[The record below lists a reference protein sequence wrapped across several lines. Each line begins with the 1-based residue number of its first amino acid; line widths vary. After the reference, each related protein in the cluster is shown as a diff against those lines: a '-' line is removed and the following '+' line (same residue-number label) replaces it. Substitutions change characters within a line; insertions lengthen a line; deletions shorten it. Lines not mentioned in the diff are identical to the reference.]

1 MNSDHNDLEKIED
14 GLSNKLIYRIT
25 EKENTKIIID
35 FSRDKQEFKNFLTV
49 YEILQK
55 INISIPKIYEVNQ
68 KQYKIYMQDFGK
80 NRFNKIYNKDNLY
93 KLLKLAVENIIV
105 IQNESNLNN
114 LKNLKEYTFEDLK
127 IELKEFVTYYIPNNK
142 NSNFPT
148 SKFYESWK
156 SIFYSQNYNMKNFVH
171 KDFEFVNLFF
181 LENCESHLQCGIID
195 FQSAFK
201 GFIGWDLISLLE
213 NPRINFTRDYND
225 KLIEYFYD
233 NTSIIENFN
242 TFLEQYYVLSL
253 ARQTRLLGRWRKLL
267 STNNDNKYLNYLKI
281 TKSRTIATLNNIKNY
296 ELRSMYEKY
305 LKYKN
310 KVLLKNTID
319 FFTNIGC
326 DEILINTHYLHNKIK
341 KYLDKNFKKY
351 PIQIIYEKKILGTG
365 GGVKNIFNYTNRK
378 KICVVN
384 SDIFWNNKNKSHIK
398 YFLSNYQD
406 VSHCKMLLS
415 KDINFLGLKKENGDF
430 NLKRNIVINSKNK
443 NLYFLFLNLK
453 N

>member
-35 FSRDKQEFKNFLTV
+35 FSRDRQEFKNFLTV

-68 KQYKIYMQDFGK
+68 QQYKIYMQDFGK

-114 LKNLKEYTFEDLK
+114 LKNLKEYTFDDLK

-142 NSNFPT
+142 NLNFPT
-148 SKFYESWK
+148 SKFYELWE
-156 SIFYSQNYNMKNFVH
+156 SIFYSQNYNMKNFAH

-181 LENCESHLQCGIID
+181 LENYESHLQCGIID
-195 FQSAFK
+195 FQSAFM

-233 NTSIIENFN
+233 NTPIIENLN
-242 TFLEQYYVLSL
+242 TFREQYYVLSL

-296 ELRSMYEKY
+296 ELRSIYEKY
-305 LKYKN
+305 L
-310 KVLLKNTID
+310 
-319 FFTNIGC
+319 
-326 DEILINTHYLHNKIK
+326 
-341 KYLDKNFKKY
+341 
-351 PIQIIYEKKILGTG
+351 
-365 GGVKNIFNYTNRK
+365 
-378 KICVVN
+378 
-384 SDIFWNNKNKSHIK
+384 
-398 YFLSNYQD
+398 
-406 VSHCKMLLS
+406 
-415 KDINFLGLKKENGDF
+415 
-430 NLKRNIVINSKNK
+430 
-443 NLYFLFLNLK
+443 
-453 N
+453 

>member
-148 SKFYESWK
+148 SKFYELWK

-181 LENCESHLQCGIID
+181 LENYESHLQCGIID
-195 FQSAFK
+195 FQSAFM

-233 NTSIIENFN
+233 NTPIIENLN
-242 TFLEQYYVLSL
+242 TFREQYYVLSL

-296 ELRSMYEKY
+296 ELRSMYENY
-305 LKYKN
+305 L
-310 KVLLKNTID
+310 
-319 FFTNIGC
+319 
-326 DEILINTHYLHNKIK
+326 
-341 KYLDKNFKKY
+341 
-351 PIQIIYEKKILGTG
+351 
-365 GGVKNIFNYTNRK
+365 
-378 KICVVN
+378 
-384 SDIFWNNKNKSHIK
+384 
-398 YFLSNYQD
+398 
-406 VSHCKMLLS
+406 
-415 KDINFLGLKKENGDF
+415 
-430 NLKRNIVINSKNK
+430 
-443 NLYFLFLNLK
+443 
-453 N
+453 

>member
-14 GLSNKLIYRIT
+14 GLSSKLIYRIT
-25 EKENTKIIID
+25 KKENTKIIID
-35 FSRDKQEFKNFLTV
+35 FSRDKQDFKNFLTV

-80 NRFNKIYNKDNLY
+80 NRFNKIYNEVNLY

-267 STNNDNKYLNYLKI
+267 STNNDNQYLDYLKI

-296 ELRSMYEKY
+296 ELRSIYEKY
-305 LKYKN
+305 L
-310 KVLLKNTID
+310 
-319 FFTNIGC
+319 
-326 DEILINTHYLHNKIK
+326 
-341 KYLDKNFKKY
+341 
-351 PIQIIYEKKILGTG
+351 
-365 GGVKNIFNYTNRK
+365 
-378 KICVVN
+378 
-384 SDIFWNNKNKSHIK
+384 
-398 YFLSNYQD
+398 
-406 VSHCKMLLS
+406 
-415 KDINFLGLKKENGDF
+415 
-430 NLKRNIVINSKNK
+430 
-443 NLYFLFLNLK
+443 
-453 N
+453 

>member
-148 SKFYESWK
+148 SKFYETWK

-181 LENCESHLQCGIID
+181 LENCEPHLQCGIID
-195 FQSAFK
+195 FQSAFR

-267 STNNDNKYLNYLKI
+267 STNNDNRYLDYLKI

-305 LKYKN
+305 L
-310 KVLLKNTID
+310 
-319 FFTNIGC
+319 
-326 DEILINTHYLHNKIK
+326 
-341 KYLDKNFKKY
+341 
-351 PIQIIYEKKILGTG
+351 
-365 GGVKNIFNYTNRK
+365 
-378 KICVVN
+378 
-384 SDIFWNNKNKSHIK
+384 
-398 YFLSNYQD
+398 
-406 VSHCKMLLS
+406 
-415 KDINFLGLKKENGDF
+415 
-430 NLKRNIVINSKNK
+430 
-443 NLYFLFLNLK
+443 
-453 N
+453 

>member
-14 GLSNKLIYRIT
+14 GLSNKLIYRVT

-114 LKNLKEYTFEDLK
+114 LKNLKEYTFDDLK
-127 IELKEFVTYYIPNNK
+127 IELKEFVTYYIPKDK

-148 SKFYESWK
+148 SKFYELWE

-195 FQSAFK
+195 FQSAFI

-225 KLIEYFYD
+225 KLIKYFYD
-233 NTSIIENFN
+233 NIPAIENLN
-242 TFLEQYYVLSL
+242 TFREQYYVLSL

-305 LKYKN
+305 L
-310 KVLLKNTID
+310 
-319 FFTNIGC
+319 
-326 DEILINTHYLHNKIK
+326 
-341 KYLDKNFKKY
+341 
-351 PIQIIYEKKILGTG
+351 
-365 GGVKNIFNYTNRK
+365 
-378 KICVVN
+378 
-384 SDIFWNNKNKSHIK
+384 
-398 YFLSNYQD
+398 
-406 VSHCKMLLS
+406 
-415 KDINFLGLKKENGDF
+415 
-430 NLKRNIVINSKNK
+430 
-443 NLYFLFLNLK
+443 
-453 N
+453 

>member
-35 FSRDKQEFKNFLTV
+35 FSRDKQDFKNFLTV

-127 IELKEFVTYYIPNNK
+127 IELKEFVNYYIPNNK

-148 SKFYESWK
+148 SKFYELWE

-181 LENCESHLQCGIID
+181 LENYESHLQCGIID
-195 FQSAFK
+195 FQSAFI
-201 GFIGWDLISLLE
+201 GFIGWDLLSLLE

-267 STNNDNKYLNYLKI
+267 STNNDNQYLDYLKI

-305 LKYKN
+305 L
-310 KVLLKNTID
+310 
-319 FFTNIGC
+319 
-326 DEILINTHYLHNKIK
+326 
-341 KYLDKNFKKY
+341 
-351 PIQIIYEKKILGTG
+351 
-365 GGVKNIFNYTNRK
+365 
-378 KICVVN
+378 
-384 SDIFWNNKNKSHIK
+384 
-398 YFLSNYQD
+398 
-406 VSHCKMLLS
+406 
-415 KDINFLGLKKENGDF
+415 
-430 NLKRNIVINSKNK
+430 
-443 NLYFLFLNLK
+443 
-453 N
+453 

>member
-1 MNSDHNDLEKIED
+1 MNFDHNDLEKIED

-148 SKFYESWK
+148 SKFYELWE

-305 LKYKN
+305 L
-310 KVLLKNTID
+310 
-319 FFTNIGC
+319 
-326 DEILINTHYLHNKIK
+326 
-341 KYLDKNFKKY
+341 
-351 PIQIIYEKKILGTG
+351 
-365 GGVKNIFNYTNRK
+365 
-378 KICVVN
+378 
-384 SDIFWNNKNKSHIK
+384 
-398 YFLSNYQD
+398 
-406 VSHCKMLLS
+406 
-415 KDINFLGLKKENGDF
+415 
-430 NLKRNIVINSKNK
+430 
-443 NLYFLFLNLK
+443 
-453 N
+453 

>member
-1 MNSDHNDLEKIED
+1 MNSDHKDLEKIED
-14 GLSNKLIYRIT
+14 GLSKKLIYRKT
-25 EKENTKIIID
+25 EKNNTKIIID

-148 SKFYESWK
+148 SKFYELWK

-181 LENCESHLQCGIID
+181 LENYESHLQCGIID

-201 GFIGWDLISLLE
+201 GFIGWDLLSLLE

-267 STNNDNKYLNYLKI
+267 SLNNDNQYLDYLKI

-305 LKYKN
+305 L
-310 KVLLKNTID
+310 
-319 FFTNIGC
+319 
-326 DEILINTHYLHNKIK
+326 
-341 KYLDKNFKKY
+341 
-351 PIQIIYEKKILGTG
+351 
-365 GGVKNIFNYTNRK
+365 
-378 KICVVN
+378 
-384 SDIFWNNKNKSHIK
+384 
-398 YFLSNYQD
+398 
-406 VSHCKMLLS
+406 
-415 KDINFLGLKKENGDF
+415 
-430 NLKRNIVINSKNK
+430 
-443 NLYFLFLNLK
+443 
-453 N
+453 

>member
-14 GLSNKLIYRIT
+14 GLSNKSIYRIT

-35 FSRDKQEFKNFLTV
+35 FSRDKKEFKNFLIV

-55 INISIPKIYEVNQ
+55 INISTPKIYEVNQ

-93 KLLKLAVENIIV
+93 KLLKLAVENLIV

-127 IELKEFVTYYIPNNK
+127 IELKEFITYYIPNNK
-142 NSNFPT
+142 NANFPT

-181 LENCESHLQCGIID
+181 LENCESHLKCGIID

-213 NPRINFTRDYND
+213 NPRINFTRDYNH
-225 KLIEYFYD
+225 KLIEYFYY

-305 LKYKN
+305 L
-310 KVLLKNTID
+310 
-319 FFTNIGC
+319 
-326 DEILINTHYLHNKIK
+326 
-341 KYLDKNFKKY
+341 
-351 PIQIIYEKKILGTG
+351 
-365 GGVKNIFNYTNRK
+365 
-378 KICVVN
+378 
-384 SDIFWNNKNKSHIK
+384 
-398 YFLSNYQD
+398 
-406 VSHCKMLLS
+406 
-415 KDINFLGLKKENGDF
+415 
-430 NLKRNIVINSKNK
+430 
-443 NLYFLFLNLK
+443 
-453 N
+453 

>member
-49 YEILQK
+49 YEILEK

-80 NRFNKIYNKDNLY
+80 NKFNKIYNKVNLY

-114 LKNLKEYTFEDLK
+114 LKNLKEYTFDDLK

-148 SKFYESWK
+148 SKFYELWK
-156 SIFYSQNYNMKNFVH
+156 SIFYSQNYNMENFVH

-213 NPRINFTRDYND
+213 NPRINFTRDYNN
-225 KLIEYFYD
+225 KLIEYFY
-233 NTSIIENFN
+233 NNMPIIENLN

-267 STNNDNKYLNYLKI
+267 STNNDSKYLNYLKI

-305 LKYKN
+305 L
-310 KVLLKNTID
+310 
-319 FFTNIGC
+319 
-326 DEILINTHYLHNKIK
+326 
-341 KYLDKNFKKY
+341 
-351 PIQIIYEKKILGTG
+351 
-365 GGVKNIFNYTNRK
+365 
-378 KICVVN
+378 
-384 SDIFWNNKNKSHIK
+384 
-398 YFLSNYQD
+398 
-406 VSHCKMLLS
+406 
-415 KDINFLGLKKENGDF
+415 
-430 NLKRNIVINSKNK
+430 
-443 NLYFLFLNLK
+443 
-453 N
+453 

>member
-1 MNSDHNDLEKIED
+1 
-14 GLSNKLIYRIT
+14 
-25 EKENTKIIID
+25 
-35 FSRDKQEFKNFLTV
+35 
-49 YEILQK
+49 
-55 INISIPKIYEVNQ
+55 
-68 KQYKIYMQDFGK
+68 MQDFGK

-114 LKNLKEYTFEDLK
+114 LKNLKEYTFDDLK
-127 IELKEFVTYYIPNNK
+127 IELKEFVTYYIPNK

-156 SIFYSQNYNMKNFVH
+156 SIFYSQNYNMKNFAH

-181 LENCESHLQCGIID
+181 LKNYESHLQCGIID

-253 ARQTRLLGRWRKLL
+253 ARQTRLLGRWSKLL
-267 STNNDNKYLNYLKI
+267 STNNDNKYLIYSKI

-296 ELRSMYEKY
+296 ELRSIYEKY
-305 LKYKN
+305 L
-310 KVLLKNTID
+310 
-319 FFTNIGC
+319 
-326 DEILINTHYLHNKIK
+326 
-341 KYLDKNFKKY
+341 
-351 PIQIIYEKKILGTG
+351 
-365 GGVKNIFNYTNRK
+365 
-378 KICVVN
+378 
-384 SDIFWNNKNKSHIK
+384 
-398 YFLSNYQD
+398 
-406 VSHCKMLLS
+406 
-415 KDINFLGLKKENGDF
+415 
-430 NLKRNIVINSKNK
+430 
-443 NLYFLFLNLK
+443 
-453 N
+453 

>member
-35 FSRDKQEFKNFLTV
+35 FSKDKQEFKNFLNV

-93 KLLKLAVENIIV
+93 KLLKLAVDNIIV

-148 SKFYESWK
+148 SKFYELWK

-181 LENCESHLQCGIID
+181 LENYESHLQCGIID
-195 FQSAFK
+195 FQSAFM

-233 NTSIIENFN
+233 NTSIIENLN

-267 STNNDNKYLNYLKI
+267 STNNDNQYLDYLKI

-296 ELRSMYEKY
+296 ELRSIYEKY
-305 LKYKN
+305 L
-310 KVLLKNTID
+310 
-319 FFTNIGC
+319 
-326 DEILINTHYLHNKIK
+326 
-341 KYLDKNFKKY
+341 
-351 PIQIIYEKKILGTG
+351 
-365 GGVKNIFNYTNRK
+365 
-378 KICVVN
+378 
-384 SDIFWNNKNKSHIK
+384 
-398 YFLSNYQD
+398 
-406 VSHCKMLLS
+406 
-415 KDINFLGLKKENGDF
+415 
-430 NLKRNIVINSKNK
+430 
-443 NLYFLFLNLK
+443 
-453 N
+453 

>member
-233 NTSIIENFN
+233 KTSIIENFN

-267 STNNDNKYLNYLKI
+267 NTNNDNKYLNYLKI

-305 LKYKN
+305 L
-310 KVLLKNTID
+310 
-319 FFTNIGC
+319 
-326 DEILINTHYLHNKIK
+326 
-341 KYLDKNFKKY
+341 
-351 PIQIIYEKKILGTG
+351 
-365 GGVKNIFNYTNRK
+365 
-378 KICVVN
+378 
-384 SDIFWNNKNKSHIK
+384 
-398 YFLSNYQD
+398 
-406 VSHCKMLLS
+406 
-415 KDINFLGLKKENGDF
+415 
-430 NLKRNIVINSKNK
+430 
-443 NLYFLFLNLK
+443 
-453 N
+453 

>member
-93 KLLKLAVENIIV
+93 KLLKLAVDNIIV

-127 IELKEFVTYYIPNNK
+127 IELKEFVTYYIPTNK

-148 SKFYESWK
+148 SKFYELWE

-181 LENCESHLQCGIID
+181 LENYESHLQCGIID
-195 FQSAFK
+195 FQSAFM
-201 GFIGWDLISLLE
+201 GFIGWDLLSLLE

-233 NTSIIENFN
+233 NTPIIENLN
-242 TFLEQYYVLSL
+242 TFREQYYVLSL

-267 STNNDNKYLNYLKI
+267 SINNDNQYLDYLKI

-296 ELRSMYEKY
+296 ELRSIYEKY
-305 LKYKN
+305 L
-310 KVLLKNTID
+310 
-319 FFTNIGC
+319 
-326 DEILINTHYLHNKIK
+326 
-341 KYLDKNFKKY
+341 
-351 PIQIIYEKKILGTG
+351 
-365 GGVKNIFNYTNRK
+365 
-378 KICVVN
+378 
-384 SDIFWNNKNKSHIK
+384 
-398 YFLSNYQD
+398 
-406 VSHCKMLLS
+406 
-415 KDINFLGLKKENGDF
+415 
-430 NLKRNIVINSKNK
+430 
-443 NLYFLFLNLK
+443 
-453 N
+453 

>member
-233 NTSIIENFN
+233 NTSIIENLN
-242 TFLEQYYVLSL
+242 TFREQYYVLSL

-305 LKYKN
+305 L
-310 KVLLKNTID
+310 
-319 FFTNIGC
+319 
-326 DEILINTHYLHNKIK
+326 
-341 KYLDKNFKKY
+341 
-351 PIQIIYEKKILGTG
+351 
-365 GGVKNIFNYTNRK
+365 
-378 KICVVN
+378 
-384 SDIFWNNKNKSHIK
+384 
-398 YFLSNYQD
+398 
-406 VSHCKMLLS
+406 
-415 KDINFLGLKKENGDF
+415 
-430 NLKRNIVINSKNK
+430 
-443 NLYFLFLNLK
+443 
-453 N
+453 

>member
-1 MNSDHNDLEKIED
+1 MNSDHNDLEKIEG
-14 GLSNKLIYRIT
+14 GLSNKVIYRVT

-35 FSRDKQEFKNFLTV
+35 FSRDKQDFKNFLDI

-80 NRFNKIYNKDNLY
+80 IRFNKIYNNDNLY

-127 IELKEFVTYYIPNNK
+127 IELKEFVTYYIPTNK
-142 NSNFPT
+142 NSNFPN
-148 SKFYESWK
+148 SKFYELWK

-233 NTSIIENFN
+233 NTLIIENFN

-267 STNNDNKYLNYLKI
+267 STNNDNQYLDYLKI
-281 TKSRTIATLNNIKNY
+281 TKSRTIETLNNIKNY
-296 ELRSMYEKY
+296 ELRSIYEKY
-305 LKYKN
+305 L
-310 KVLLKNTID
+310 
-319 FFTNIGC
+319 
-326 DEILINTHYLHNKIK
+326 
-341 KYLDKNFKKY
+341 
-351 PIQIIYEKKILGTG
+351 
-365 GGVKNIFNYTNRK
+365 
-378 KICVVN
+378 
-384 SDIFWNNKNKSHIK
+384 
-398 YFLSNYQD
+398 
-406 VSHCKMLLS
+406 
-415 KDINFLGLKKENGDF
+415 
-430 NLKRNIVINSKNK
+430 
-443 NLYFLFLNLK
+443 
-453 N
+453 

>member
-1 MNSDHNDLEKIED
+1 MNSYHNDLEKIED

-25 EKENTKIIID
+25 EKKNTKIIID

-55 INISIPKIYEVNQ
+55 TNISIPKIYEVNQ

-156 SIFYSQNYNMKNFVH
+156 SIFYSQNYNMNNFVH

-181 LENCESHLQCGIID
+181 LENCESHLKCGIID

-242 TFLEQYYVLSL
+242 TFLEQYNVLSL
-253 ARQTRLLGRWRKLL
+253 ARQTRLLGKWRKLL
-267 STNNDNKYLNYLKI
+267 NTNNDNKYLNYLKI

-296 ELRSMYEKY
+296 ELRSIYEKY
-305 LKYKN
+305 L
-310 KVLLKNTID
+310 
-319 FFTNIGC
+319 
-326 DEILINTHYLHNKIK
+326 
-341 KYLDKNFKKY
+341 
-351 PIQIIYEKKILGTG
+351 
-365 GGVKNIFNYTNRK
+365 
-378 KICVVN
+378 
-384 SDIFWNNKNKSHIK
+384 
-398 YFLSNYQD
+398 
-406 VSHCKMLLS
+406 
-415 KDINFLGLKKENGDF
+415 
-430 NLKRNIVINSKNK
+430 
-443 NLYFLFLNLK
+443 
-453 N
+453 

>member
-14 GLSNKLIYRIT
+14 GLSSKLIYRIT

-127 IELKEFVTYYIPNNK
+127 IELKEFVNYYIPSNK

-148 SKFYESWK
+148 SKFYELWK

-253 ARQTRLLGRWRKLL
+253 ARQTRLLGRWKKLL
-267 STNNDNKYLNYLKI
+267 STNNDNRYLDYLKI

-305 LKYKN
+305 L
-310 KVLLKNTID
+310 
-319 FFTNIGC
+319 
-326 DEILINTHYLHNKIK
+326 
-341 KYLDKNFKKY
+341 
-351 PIQIIYEKKILGTG
+351 
-365 GGVKNIFNYTNRK
+365 
-378 KICVVN
+378 
-384 SDIFWNNKNKSHIK
+384 
-398 YFLSNYQD
+398 
-406 VSHCKMLLS
+406 
-415 KDINFLGLKKENGDF
+415 
-430 NLKRNIVINSKNK
+430 
-443 NLYFLFLNLK
+443 
-453 N
+453 

>member
-156 SIFYSQNYNMKNFVH
+156 SIFYSQNYSMKNFAH

-181 LENCESHLQCGIID
+181 LENYESHLQCGIID
-195 FQSAFK
+195 FQSAFM
-201 GFIGWDLISLLE
+201 GFIGWDLLSLLE
-213 NPRINFTRDYND
+213 NPRIDFTRDYND

-233 NTSIIENFN
+233 NTPIIENLN

-253 ARQTRLLGRWRKLL
+253 ARQTRLLGRWRKLF
-267 STNNDNKYLNYLKI
+267 SINNDNQYLDYLKI
-281 TKSRTIATLNNIKNY
+281 TKSRTITTLNNIKNY
-296 ELRSMYEKY
+296 ELRSIYEKY
-305 LKYKN
+305 L
-310 KVLLKNTID
+310 
-319 FFTNIGC
+319 
-326 DEILINTHYLHNKIK
+326 
-341 KYLDKNFKKY
+341 
-351 PIQIIYEKKILGTG
+351 
-365 GGVKNIFNYTNRK
+365 
-378 KICVVN
+378 
-384 SDIFWNNKNKSHIK
+384 
-398 YFLSNYQD
+398 
-406 VSHCKMLLS
+406 
-415 KDINFLGLKKENGDF
+415 
-430 NLKRNIVINSKNK
+430 
-443 NLYFLFLNLK
+443 
-453 N
+453 

>member
-35 FSRDKQEFKNFLTV
+35 FFRDKQDFKNFLTV

-105 IQNESNLNN
+105 IQNESNLKN

-127 IELKEFVTYYIPNNK
+127 IELKEFVTYYIPINK

-213 NPRINFTRDYND
+213 NPRINYTRDFNE

-253 ARQTRLLGRWRKLL
+253 ARQTRLLGKWRKLL
-267 STNNDNKYLNYLKI
+267 STNNDNQYLEYLKI

-305 LKYKN
+305 L
-310 KVLLKNTID
+310 
-319 FFTNIGC
+319 
-326 DEILINTHYLHNKIK
+326 
-341 KYLDKNFKKY
+341 
-351 PIQIIYEKKILGTG
+351 
-365 GGVKNIFNYTNRK
+365 
-378 KICVVN
+378 
-384 SDIFWNNKNKSHIK
+384 
-398 YFLSNYQD
+398 
-406 VSHCKMLLS
+406 
-415 KDINFLGLKKENGDF
+415 
-430 NLKRNIVINSKNK
+430 
-443 NLYFLFLNLK
+443 
-453 N
+453 

>member
-127 IELKEFVTYYIPNNK
+127 IELKEFVTYYIPNK

-148 SKFYESWK
+148 SKFYETWK

-267 STNNDNKYLNYLKI
+267 RTNNNNQYLDYLKI

-296 ELRSMYEKY
+296 ELRSIYEKY
-305 LKYKN
+305 L
-310 KVLLKNTID
+310 
-319 FFTNIGC
+319 
-326 DEILINTHYLHNKIK
+326 
-341 KYLDKNFKKY
+341 
-351 PIQIIYEKKILGTG
+351 
-365 GGVKNIFNYTNRK
+365 
-378 KICVVN
+378 
-384 SDIFWNNKNKSHIK
+384 
-398 YFLSNYQD
+398 
-406 VSHCKMLLS
+406 
-415 KDINFLGLKKENGDF
+415 
-430 NLKRNIVINSKNK
+430 
-443 NLYFLFLNLK
+443 
-453 N
+453 

>member
-127 IELKEFVTYYIPNNK
+127 IELEEFVTYYIPNNK

-253 ARQTRLLGRWRKLL
+253 ARQTRLLGRWKKLF
-267 STNNDNKYLNYLKI
+267 STNNDNQYLDYLKI

-305 LKYKN
+305 L
-310 KVLLKNTID
+310 
-319 FFTNIGC
+319 
-326 DEILINTHYLHNKIK
+326 
-341 KYLDKNFKKY
+341 
-351 PIQIIYEKKILGTG
+351 
-365 GGVKNIFNYTNRK
+365 
-378 KICVVN
+378 
-384 SDIFWNNKNKSHIK
+384 
-398 YFLSNYQD
+398 
-406 VSHCKMLLS
+406 
-415 KDINFLGLKKENGDF
+415 
-430 NLKRNIVINSKNK
+430 
-443 NLYFLFLNLK
+443 
-453 N
+453 

>member
-35 FSRDKQEFKNFLTV
+35 FSRDKQDFKNFLTV

-148 SKFYESWK
+148 SKFYELWK

-233 NTSIIENFN
+233 KTSIIENFN

-296 ELRSMYEKY
+296 ELRSIYEKY
-305 LKYKN
+305 L
-310 KVLLKNTID
+310 
-319 FFTNIGC
+319 
-326 DEILINTHYLHNKIK
+326 
-341 KYLDKNFKKY
+341 
-351 PIQIIYEKKILGTG
+351 
-365 GGVKNIFNYTNRK
+365 
-378 KICVVN
+378 
-384 SDIFWNNKNKSHIK
+384 
-398 YFLSNYQD
+398 
-406 VSHCKMLLS
+406 
-415 KDINFLGLKKENGDF
+415 
-430 NLKRNIVINSKNK
+430 
-443 NLYFLFLNLK
+443 
-453 N
+453 

>member
-1 MNSDHNDLEKIED
+1 MNSNHNDLEKIEN
-14 GLSNKLIYRIT
+14 GLSSKLIYRIT

-35 FSRDKQEFKNFLTV
+35 FSRDKQEFKNFINV
-49 YEILQK
+49 YEILLK

-127 IELKEFVTYYIPNNK
+127 IELKEFVTYYIPTSK

-148 SKFYESWK
+148 LKFYELWK

-181 LENCESHLQCGIID
+181 LENYESHLQCGIID
-195 FQSAFK
+195 FQSAFM

-233 NTSIIENFN
+233 NIPIIENLN
-242 TFLEQYYVLSL
+242 TFREQYYVLSL

-267 STNNDNKYLNYLKI
+267 SINSDKQYLNYLKI

-305 LKYKN
+305 L
-310 KVLLKNTID
+310 
-319 FFTNIGC
+319 
-326 DEILINTHYLHNKIK
+326 
-341 KYLDKNFKKY
+341 
-351 PIQIIYEKKILGTG
+351 
-365 GGVKNIFNYTNRK
+365 
-378 KICVVN
+378 
-384 SDIFWNNKNKSHIK
+384 
-398 YFLSNYQD
+398 
-406 VSHCKMLLS
+406 
-415 KDINFLGLKKENGDF
+415 
-430 NLKRNIVINSKNK
+430 
-443 NLYFLFLNLK
+443 
-453 N
+453 

>member
-114 LKNLKEYTFEDLK
+114 LKNLKEYTFDDLK
-127 IELKEFVTYYIPNNK
+127 IELKEFVTYYIPKDK

-148 SKFYESWK
+148 SKFYELWESL
-156 SIFYSQNYNMKNFVH
+156 FHSQNYNMKNFVH

-181 LENCESHLQCGIID
+181 LENYESHLQCGIID
-195 FQSAFK
+195 FQSAFI
-201 GFIGWDLISLLE
+201 GFTGWDLLSLLE
-213 NPRINFTRDYND
+213 NPRIDFTREYND

-233 NTSIIENFN
+233 RTPIIENLN
-242 TFLEQYYVLSL
+242 TFREQYYVLSL

-281 TKSRTIATLNNIKNY
+281 TKSRTIAILNNIKNY
-296 ELRSMYEKY
+296 ELRS
-305 LKYKN
+305 
-310 KVLLKNTID
+310 
-319 FFTNIGC
+319 
-326 DEILINTHYLHNKIK
+326 
-341 KYLDKNFKKY
+341 
-351 PIQIIYEKKILGTG
+351 IYERYL
-365 GGVKNIFNYTNRK
+365 
-378 KICVVN
+378 
-384 SDIFWNNKNKSHIK
+384 
-398 YFLSNYQD
+398 
-406 VSHCKMLLS
+406 
-415 KDINFLGLKKENGDF
+415 
-430 NLKRNIVINSKNK
+430 
-443 NLYFLFLNLK
+443 
-453 N
+453 